1 MKKYWSVGSSK
12 IQVNHFMFSN
22 IWTKILTT
30 GYNSLPNNLGKTVIY
45 FFKKNPFSWVKSDK
59 ISST

>member
-12 IQVNHFMFSN
+12 IQVNRFMFKN
-22 IWTKILTT
+22 ICTKILTT

-45 FFKKNPFSWVKSDK
+45 LFF
-59 ISST
+59 